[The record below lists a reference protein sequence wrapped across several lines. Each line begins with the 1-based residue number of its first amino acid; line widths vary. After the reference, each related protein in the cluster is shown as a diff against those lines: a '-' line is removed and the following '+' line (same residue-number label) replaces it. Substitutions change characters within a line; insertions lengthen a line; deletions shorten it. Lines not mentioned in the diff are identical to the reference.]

1 LGVIFAEY
9 EKSWKPVYALNFE
22 YQRSEMNTQFANI
35 ATPSEIV
42 IAVTFTIEF
51 SGASAE
57 MHVCLPYSMVE
68 PIRDVLYSSMH
79 SEQLSSDKRWSA
91 TLIQQLQLAEVE
103 LVVPLGSSSITLGEI
118 ANMKVGDILPIH
130 VDELVTARVDGVPIM
145 ECRYGIQ
152 HGQYALKIERF
163 TAQEE
168 AAS

>member
-1 LGVIFAEY
+1 
-9 EKSWKPVYALNFE
+9 
-22 YQRSEMNTQFANI
+22 MNTQFANI

-57 MHVCLPYSMVE
+57 MHICLPYSMLE

-79 SEQLSSDKRWSA
+79 SEQLSSDKRWSQ
-91 TLIQQLQLAEVE
+91 TLTQQLQLAEVE
-103 LVVPLGSSSITLGEI
+103 LVVPLGTVNVTLGDI
-118 ANMKVGDILPIH
+118 VKMKVGDIIPIT
-130 VDELVTARVDGVPIM
+130 VDETVTAQVDGVPIM

-163 TAQEE
+163 SAQEE
-168 AAS
+168 AAT